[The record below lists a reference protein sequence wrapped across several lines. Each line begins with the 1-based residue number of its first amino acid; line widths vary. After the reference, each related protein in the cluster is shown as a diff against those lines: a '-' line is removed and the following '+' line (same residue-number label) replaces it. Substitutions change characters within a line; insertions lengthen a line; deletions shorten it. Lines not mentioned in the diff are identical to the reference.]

1 MDKWWCPIRWVLS
14 FRARSEIWM
23 IRPAEPRKCG
33 AGERTWNHTVD
44 SPNRRAPYLP
54 PSVSLSPPF
63 RHGHLHHHR
72 LLASTPPSLLHRG
85 RPVALII
92 REYIAVMLSI
102 PPANSNRVY
111 SPTWWYRQEKWPH
124 ALQSQHFCV
133 GCGRERGSS
142 PRTRG
147 SERERF
153 FECLGERLP
162 CVRGPPR
169 STADFTL
176 VSTGAACHRNRP
188 GTWSDEK
195 PSTDSSTTC
204 ALGPLL
210 RCAEW

>member
-1 MDKWWCPIRWVLS
+1 MVRLHRYGVEFGELGAFARGQKSERYVLRNRGSVEPVNVLEITRWMV
-14 FRARSEIWM
+14 RIAG
-23 IRPAEPRKCG
+23 PRTFLLLYPFPHPFTIATSTIIGFLPLC
-33 AGERTWNHTVD
+33 
-44 SPNRRAPYLP
+44 LP
-54 PSVSLSPPF
+54 PPP
-63 RHGHLHHHR
+63 L
-72 LLASTPPSLLHRG
+72 RG

-102 PPANSNRVY
+102 PPANSNRVH

-169 STADFTL
+169 STADFTPI
-176 VSTGAACHRNRP
+176 SIGAACHRNRP
-188 GTWSDEK
+188 GT
-195 PSTDSSTTC
+195 
-204 ALGPLL
+204 
-210 RCAEW
+210 